1 MRLTVLVENTAS
13 DEALQCVHGL
23 SFYLEAAGKR
33 ILFDM
38 GPGAQFAQNAQ
49 TLGVALDR
57 VDFAV
62 LSHGHYDHGG
72 GLDVFL
78 RRNDHAPVYLRT
90 GAFAPHTDGAGN
102 DIGLRPALEKN
113 PRLIFTDALCEI
125 APGVRLFSQV
135 TGRKFWS
142 PINDEL
148 LEDGVQDAFSHEQNL
163 LLEEDGKLVLIAG
176 CAHCGMV
183 NILERAAEL
192 AGRMPDVVV
201 GGMHLAVGRAAPDD
215 FILALAQQ
223 LRTYPCRFYTC
234 HCTGAHP
241 FALLRQVLGEQ
252 ITALS
257 GGNTLLI

>member
-1 MRLTVLVENTAS
+1 M
-13 DEALQCVHGL
+13 
-23 SFYLEAAGKR
+23 
-33 ILFDM
+33 
-38 GPGAQFAQNAQ
+38 
-49 TLGVALDR
+49 
-57 VDFAV
+57 
-62 LSHGHYDHGG
+62 
-72 GLDVFL
+72 
-78 RRNDHAPVYLRT
+78 
-90 GAFAPHTDGAGN
+90 
-102 DIGLRPALEKN
+102 
-113 PRLIFTDALCEI
+113 
-125 APGVRLFSQV
+125 
-135 TGRKFWS
+135 
-142 PINDEL
+142 
-148 LEDGVQDAFSHEQNL
+148 QDAFSHEQNL